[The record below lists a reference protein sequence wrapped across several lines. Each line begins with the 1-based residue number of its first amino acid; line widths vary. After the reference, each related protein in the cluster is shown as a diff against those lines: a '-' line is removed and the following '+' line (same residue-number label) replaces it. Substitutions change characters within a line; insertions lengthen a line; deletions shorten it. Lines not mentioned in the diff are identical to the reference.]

1 MLINFL
7 IEHFSYKILFVWSI
21 FEGEIGL
28 ALAGFMVREG
38 KFDFTTVLTIAIFG
52 ALIGAGIVSF
62 VLGTIFGVEDIGFYI
77 LRFFLIII
85 GMLFCYL
92 GANRAVTY
100 RRPNRVIPGLILFGI
115 GMILIFI
122 GLLMFFRFELFSL
135 A

>member
-1 MLINFL
+1 VKSDTDNENDESDIKNDE
-7 IEHFSYKILFVWSI
+7 IEKHGDVEMSNGRRRRRIS
-21 FEGEIGL
+21 
-28 ALAGFMVREG
+28 
-38 KFDFTTVLTIAIFG
+38 TIYIVFG
-52 ALIGAGIVSF
+52 ALICVGIVSLI
-62 VLGTIFGVEDIGFYI
+62 LGTIFRVEDIGFYI

-122 GLLMFFRFELFSL
+122 GILMFFRFELFSL

>member
-1 MLINFL
+1 MRHKEKDIKNNEINV
-7 IEHFSYKILFVWSI
+7 HGDDKMPK
-21 FEGEIGL
+21 G
-28 ALAGFMVREG
+28 R
-38 KFDFTTVLTIAIFG
+38 TIYIVFG